1 MRRWLLSVVAL
12 VVATMVTTA
21 VPAGASNSWN
31 NYHWNRATSS
41 TVLRLA
47 ILDSVTSAWDASLS
61 QSNADW
67 NRSTVF
73 ENTVSASDTSTTT
86 RRSCPASTGRVRA
99 CNYTYGQNGWRGL
112 AQINLAGGHIAWGTT
127 KVNDSYSWTSA
138 ARRHVMCQEI
148 GHDFGLDHQF
158 TNAGSCMDYAG
169 IDDPAYVSPNT
180 HDYNQLASM
189 YNHGHGTAAAASG
202 PSTTA
207 IVTGDTV
214 TSVLW
219 TD

>member
-1 MRRWLLSVVAL
+1 MR
-12 VVATMVTTA
+12 T
-21 VPAGASNSWN
+21 
-31 NYHWNRATSS
+31 
-41 TVLRLA
+41 
-47 ILDSVTSAWDASLS
+47 
-61 QSNADW
+61 
-67 NRSTVF
+67 
-73 ENTVSASDTSTTT
+73 
-86 RRSCPASTGRVRA
+86 

-138 ARRHVMCQEI
+138 ARRHVMCQEV

-169 IDDPAYVSPNT
+169 INDPGYVSPNT
-180 HDYNQLASM
+180 HDYNQLASI
-189 YNHGHGTAAAASG
+189 YGHSHAAATAAPAASG
-202 PSTTA
+202 PTTTS